1 MDKKINFGLKFLI
14 KNKKYQNKIK
24 KSKYNIKR
32 AFKKCKINQKGD
44 NILKDNLDV
53 NYIINNQKKSNKK
66 RRKSFIFKLIL
77 LVLSA
82 IFVTVAIYSFFS
94 YLFFK
99 NFEQYFSQFEI
110 LGIKAS
116 PLIILVFIFLI
127 STLLGCV
134 LSLIMIKGF
143 YKPINKLKNAMNKVS
158 KGEFE
163 KVENNNSDDEIAE
176 LIEIYNKMVSDLKN
190 MEIISNDFVSA
201 VSHEIKTPL
210 SSIKGY
216 ASMLKNQEISK
227 DEKLKYINKILI
239 ATDNLSNLTN
249 NILNISK
256 IENTALI
263 KNKNFSLDEQL
274 RECILLLEN
283 KWSEKNLNLVI
294 NIEPINIF
302 SNKELCQSVFVN
314 ILENAIKFT
323 PTNKNIKIN
332 LFKICKNS
340 SDYAVFEVQDSGVGI
355 SQKNLTRIFDKFF
368 QADSSRM
375 TEGNGLG
382 LALVKKIMDRLNGI
396 IEVESSLGIGSCFK
410 VYFPLNKKIKNLKD
424 LY

>member
-134 LSLIMIKGF
+134 LSLIMIRGF

-216 ASMLKNQEISK
+216 ASMLKNQDISK

-283 KWSEKNLNLVI
+283 KWSEKN
-294 NIEPINIF
+294 
-302 SNKELCQSVFVN
+302 Q
-314 ILENAIKFT
+314 
-323 PTNKNIKIN
+323 
-332 LFKICKNS
+332 
-340 SDYAVFEVQDSGVGI
+340 Y
-355 SQKNLTRIFDKFF
+355 
-368 QADSSRM
+368 SRKC
-375 TEGNGLG
+375 N
-382 LALVKKIMDRLNGI
+382 
-396 IEVESSLGIGSCFK
+396 
-410 VYFPLNKKIKNLKD
+410 
-424 LY
+424 

>member
-44 NILKDNLDV
+44 NILKNNLDV

-127 STLLGCV
+127 STLLGCI

-216 ASMLKNQEISK
+216 ASMLKNQDISK

-410 VYFPLNKKIKNLKD
+410 VYFPLNKKNKKS
-424 LY
+424 

>member
-44 NILKDNLDV
+44 NILKNNLDV

-216 ASMLKNQEISK
+216 ASMLKNQDISK

-410 VYFPLNKKIKNLKD
+410 VYFPLNKKNKKS
-424 LY
+424 

>member
-216 ASMLKNQEISK
+216 ASMLKNQDISK

-340 SDYAVFEVQDSGVGI
+340 SDYAVFEVHDSGVGI

-410 VYFPLNKKIKNLKD
+410 VYFPLNKKNKKS
-424 LY
+424 

>member
-44 NILKDNLDV
+44 NILKNNLDV

-116 PLIILVFIFLI
+116 PIIILVFIFLI

-216 ASMLKNQEISK
+216 ASMLKNQDISK

-340 SDYAVFEVQDSGVGI
+340 SDYAVFEVHDSGVGI

-396 IEVESSLGIGSCFK
+396 IEAESSLGIGSCFK
-410 VYFPLNKKIKNLKD
+410 VYFPLNKKNKKS
-424 LY
+424 

>member
-1 MDKKINFGLKFLI
+1 MDKKINIGLKFLI

-44 NILKDNLDV
+44 NILKNNLDV

-216 ASMLKNQEISK
+216 ASMLKNQDISK

-410 VYFPLNKKIKNLKD
+410 VYFPLNKKNKKS
-424 LY
+424 

>member
-216 ASMLKNQEISK
+216 ASMLKNQDISK

-340 SDYAVFEVQDSGVGI
+340 SDYAVFEVHDSGVGI

-396 IEVESSLGIGSCFK
+396 IEAESSLGI
-410 VYFPLNKKIKNLKD
+410 
-424 LY
+424 

>member
-24 KSKYNIKR
+24 KSKYNIKK

-216 ASMLKNQEISK
+216 ASMLKNQDISK

-410 VYFPLNKKIKNLKD
+410 VYFPLNKKNKKS
-424 LY
+424 

>member
-216 ASMLKNQEISK
+216 ASMLKNQDISK

-410 VYFPLNKKIKNLKD
+410 VYFPLNKKNKKS
-424 LY
+424 

>member
-44 NILKDNLDV
+44 NILKNNLDV

-216 ASMLKNQEISK
+216 ASMLKNQDISK

-340 SDYAVFEVQDSGVGI
+340 SDYAVFEVHDSGVGI

-410 VYFPLNKKIKNLKD
+410 VYFPLNKKNKKS
-424 LY
+424 

>member
-134 LSLIMIKGF
+134 LSLIMIKSF

-216 ASMLKNQEISK
+216 ASMLKNQDISK

-355 SQKNLTRIFDKFF
+355 SQKNSTRIFDKFF

-410 VYFPLNKKIKNLKD
+410 VYFPLNKKNKKS
-424 LY
+424 

>member
-216 ASMLKNQEISK
+216 ASMLKNQDISK

-340 SDYAVFEVQDSGVGI
+340 SDYAVFEVHDSGVGI

>member
-134 LSLIMIKGF
+134 LSLIMIRGF

-216 ASMLKNQEISK
+216 ASMLKNQDISK

-410 VYFPLNKKIKNLKD
+410 VYFPLNKKNKKS
-424 LY
+424 

>member
-1 MDKKINFGLKFLI
+1 M
-14 KNKKYQNKIK
+14 
-24 KSKYNIKR
+24 
-32 AFKKCKINQKGD
+32 
-44 NILKDNLDV
+44 
-53 NYIINNQKKSNKK
+53 
-66 RRKSFIFKLIL
+66 
-77 LVLSA
+77 
-82 IFVTVAIYSFFS
+82 
-94 YLFFK
+94 FFK

-216 ASMLKNQEISK
+216 ASMLKNQDISK

-396 IEVESSLGIGSCFK
+396 IEVENSLGIGSCFK
-410 VYFPLNKKIKNLKD
+410 VYFPLNKKNKKS
-424 LY
+424 

>member
-24 KSKYNIKR
+24 KSKYNIKK

-116 PLIILVFIFLI
+116 PIIILVFIFLI

-216 ASMLKNQEISK
+216 ASMLKNQDISK

-340 SDYAVFEVQDSGVGI
+340 SDYAVFEVHDSGVGI

-396 IEVESSLGIGSCFK
+396 IEAESSLGIGSCFK
-410 VYFPLNKKIKNLKD
+410 VYFPLNKKNKKS
-424 LY
+424 

>member
-134 LSLIMIKGF
+134 LSLIMIRGF

-216 ASMLKNQEISK
+216 ASMLKNQDISK

-340 SDYAVFEVQDSGVGI
+340 SDYAVFEVHDSGVGI

-410 VYFPLNKKIKNLKD
+410 VYFPLNKKNKKS
-424 LY
+424 

>member
-216 ASMLKNQEISK
+216 ASMLKNQDISK

>member
-32 AFKKCKINQKGD
+32 AFKKCKINQKED

-134 LSLIMIKGF
+134 LSLIMIRGF

-216 ASMLKNQEISK
+216 ASMLKNQDISK

-410 VYFPLNKKIKNLKD
+410 VYFPLNKKNKKS
-424 LY
+424 